1 VLTLL
6 FWVAGALL
14 FASYLATFANYTAT
28 YAGLASVMIVLVFL
42 YMIGVIFMLGAEVN
56 AALMK
61 YQVRRIIK
69 RTINGKTIKES
80 SEPDQAADI

>member
-1 VLTLL
+1 
-6 FWVAGALL
+6 
-14 FASYLATFANYTAT
+14 
-28 YAGLASVMIVLVFL
+28 
-42 YMIGVIFMLGAEVN
+42 MLGAEVN

-80 SEPDQAADI
+80 SEPDQAVDI